1 MKKGNVA
8 NQREHL
14 ILLLANI
21 DSRNKNYEEY
31 ELVYP
36 LSFVY
41 DLRMF
46 LYATMYMSKH
56 LSSELHNYTFA
67 EMLNIVNEFLQ
78 LDNNTVD
85 LLMDKIFKNYRSW
98 CAYLHCPSNIT

>member
-21 DSRNKNYEEY
+21 DSRNKNSDNY

-36 LSFVY
+36 LFLFYVQEQTSF
-41 DLRMF
+41 
-46 LYATMYMSKH
+46 H
-56 LSSELHNYTFA
+56 LA
-67 EMLNIVNEFLQ
+67 
-78 LDNNTVD
+78 
-85 LLMDKIFKNYRSW
+85 
-98 CAYLHCPSNIT
+98 A